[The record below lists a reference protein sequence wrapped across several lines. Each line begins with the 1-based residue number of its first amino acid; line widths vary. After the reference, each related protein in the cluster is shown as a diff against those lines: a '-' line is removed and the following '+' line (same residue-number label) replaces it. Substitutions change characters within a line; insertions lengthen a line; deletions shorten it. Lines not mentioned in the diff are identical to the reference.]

1 MQPQKKVK
9 ITKTLWEC
17 DPRKLK
23 QKTHGSYENVIDLLG
38 HNSLTGWDS
47 ITSFSDTFIDQD
59 KAKPKNSCPW

>member
-9 ITKTLWEC
+9 ITKTLGER

-38 HNSLTGWDS
+38 HN
-47 ITSFSDTFIDQD
+47 
-59 KAKPKNSCPW
+59 NY

>member
-38 HNSLTGWDS
+38 HNNYWFQ
-47 ITSFSDTFIDQD
+47 FSVWLVEIVLLVFWY
-59 KAKPKNSCPW
+59 NHRSR